1 MVEAVVVITTVIS
14 NILFIM
20 IRSCRKVQLEVD
32 FNEDANNADSNALK
46 DFNKDFLA
54 SETNQFWINLIN

>member
-1 MVEAVVVITTVIS
+1 
-14 NILFIM
+14 M